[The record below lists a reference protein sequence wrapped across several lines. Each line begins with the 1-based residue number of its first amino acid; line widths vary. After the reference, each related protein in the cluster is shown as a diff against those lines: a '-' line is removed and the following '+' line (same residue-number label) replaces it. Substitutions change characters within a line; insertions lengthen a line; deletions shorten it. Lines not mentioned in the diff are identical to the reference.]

1 MSDDNTNGRSPEM
14 GPRQHAERTTPASGS
29 HARAIDD
36 YLARVARAVADG
48 RARFDDV
55 RDLDT
60 VVRLKAFVE
69 GWPCA
74 GLAYAGQRA
83 MPRELATQI
92 EEMLARW
99 QSAVPAAGREVR

>member
-1 MSDDNTNGRSPEM
+1 MNDDNTNSRSPEM
-14 GPRQHAERTTPASGS
+14 GPRQRAERTTPATGS
-29 HARAIDD
+29 HARVVDD

-69 GWPCA
+69 GWPCMGSA
-74 GLAYAGQRA
+74 HSGRRV
-83 MPRELATQI
+83 MPRELAIQI
-92 EEMLARW
+92 EQMLARW
-99 QSAVPAAGREVR
+99 QSAAPAAGREAR